1 MYMYILYIMYSAQ
14 LPQKQDECSIYAIMK
29 NNVYV
34 ATDTLNH
41 IMYSYHVYQPY
52 IMCPSA

>member
-1 MYMYILYIMYSAQ
+1 MYILYVMYSAQ
-14 LPQKQDECSIYAIMK
+14 IPQKQDECSIYAIMK